1 MQWMNSLNLPRSQD
15 GITNAMMAL
24 EKVLSIL
31 RKERGRQFDPD
42 VTDAFL
48 LNLDRDKDY
57 NMREKDI
64 EDINVNKKGM
74 TNKYESLPCSTRQ
87 SLVLQINGFSWRA
100 RK

>member
-64 EDINVNKKGM
+64 ENINVIKRG
-74 TNKYESLPCSTRQ
+74 
-87 SLVLQINGFSWRA
+87 
-100 RK
+100 

>member
-1 MQWMNSLNLPRSQD
+1 MNSLNLPRPQD

-64 EDINVNKKGM
+64 ENINVIKRG
-74 TNKYESLPCSTRQ
+74 
-87 SLVLQINGFSWRA
+87 
-100 RK
+100 

>member
-1 MQWMNSLNLPRSQD
+1 MSIFCNFFVVNSYQRNKNIPFPDGTFSMQWMNSLNLPRSQD

-48 LNLDRDKDY
+48 LILDR
-57 NMREKDI
+57 
-64 EDINVNKKGM
+64 
-74 TNKYESLPCSTRQ
+74 
-87 SLVLQINGFSWRA
+87 
-100 RK
+100 

>member
-1 MQWMNSLNLPRSQD
+1 
-15 GITNAMMAL
+15 MMAL

-48 LNLDRDKDY
+48 LNLDRYKDY

-87 SLVLQINGFSWRA
+87 SLVLQQNGFSGRA
-100 RK
+100 

>member
-1 MQWMNSLNLPRSQD
+1 MQRMNSLNLPRSQD

-24 EKVLSIL
+24 EKILSIL

-64 EDINVNKKGM
+64 ENINVNKRG
-74 TNKYESLPCSTRQ
+74 
-87 SLVLQINGFSWRA
+87 
-100 RK
+100 

>member
-1 MQWMNSLNLPRSQD
+1 MQRMNSLNLPRSQD

-24 EKVLSIL
+24 EKILSIL
-31 RKERGRQFDPD
+31 RKERSRQFDPD

-64 EDINVNKKGM
+64 ENINVNKRG
-74 TNKYESLPCSTRQ
+74 
-87 SLVLQINGFSWRA
+87 
-100 RK
+100 

>member
-31 RKERGRQFDPD
+31 RKERGRQFNPD

-64 EDINVNKKGM
+64 ENINVNKRG
-74 TNKYESLPCSTRQ
+74 
-87 SLVLQINGFSWRA
+87 
-100 RK
+100 